1 VLRLLHTSD
10 WHLGH
15 TLHGLSRED
24 EHARFLAWLEERVVA
39 DEVDALVITGDT
51 FDTTTPPA
59 SAERALFDLL
69 ARLRARAPRLQ
80 VVIIGGNHDSPARLE
95 APAELLRALDVRV
108 VASLG
113 RRPGQPLDPDRLVL
127 PLRDRAGQVAAWLAA
142 VPFLRPADLPPRTSA
157 GSRDL
162 GAAGKGTPGEP
173 EAGEHPDA
181 SATDGLRPRGRPGSP
196 AAAPRSQGDEL
207 EALSAV
213 YREVL
218 ALARARRAPGQ
229 ALLATGHLCV
239 RGADPSGESERTILG
254 GLAPLDTDLF
264 PPELAYVALG
274 HLHKAQPVGGREH
287 VRYAGSPIP
296 LSLTE
301 ADYRHQVVRVDLEGE
316 RVVQLDTPTIPRTL
330 DVLRLPPGGPDT
342 PEEVLALL
350 QALPARDAG
359 SRPLLEVRIRLDAP
373 DPGLRRKVEE
383 ALEGKAA
390 RLVRLTVATNDAPEP
405 PALADAAGPRRLLDL
420 APRDVL
426 LAAWRREHEADP
438 PPDVLAAFDE
448 LLAGPLP
455 APSATPVATPE
466 GVEAA

>member
-1 VLRLLHTSD
+1 MLRLLHTSD

-15 TLHGLSRED
+15 TLHGLSREE
-24 EHARFLAWLEERVVA
+24 EHARFLTWLEERVVT
-39 DEVDALVITGDT
+39 DEVDALLITGDT

-69 ARLRARAPRLQ
+69 ARLRARSPRLQ

-142 VPFLRPADLPPRTSA
+142 VPFLRPVDLPPRTQDERA
-157 GSRDL
+157 
-162 GAAGKGTPGEP
+162 
-173 EAGEHPDA
+173 
-181 SATDGLRPRGRPGSP
+181 ATDR
-196 AAAPRSQGDEL
+196 AIGD
-207 EALSAV
+207 V

-218 ALARARRAPGQ
+218 SLARARRQPGQ

-239 RGADPSGESERTILG
+239 RGADPSGESERAILG
-254 GLAPLDTDLF
+254 GHAPLDTDLF
-264 PPELAYVALG
+264 PPDLAYVALG
-274 HLHKAQPVGGREH
+274 HLHKAQPVGGREQ

-301 ADYRHQVVRVDLEGE
+301 ADYRHQVVRLDLEGE
-316 RVVQLDTPTIPRTL
+316 AVVRLDTPTIPRTL
-330 DVLRLPPGGPDT
+330 DVVRLPATGPDS
-342 PEEVLALL
+342 PDEVLPLL
-350 QALPARDAG
+350 AALPARDAG
-359 SRPLLEVRIRLDAP
+359 PDAGSNRPLLEVRIKLEAA
-373 DPGLRRKVEE
+373 DPGLRRRIEE

-390 RLVRLTVATNDAPEP
+390 RLVRLTVVTPDVAEP

-420 APRDVL
+420 APREVL
-426 LAAWRREHEADP
+426 LAAWRREHDEADP

-455 APSATPVATPE
+455 TPSASPVAAPE

>member
-15 TLHGLSRED
+15 TLHGLSRTD
-24 EHARFLAWLEERVVA
+24 EHAAFLAWLEERVVA
-39 DEVDALVITGDT
+39 DEVDALIITGDT

-69 ARLRARAPRLQ
+69 ARLRVRAPRLQ

-162 GAAGKGTPGEP
+162 GAAGEGTPGEP

-207 EALSAV
+207 AALGHV

-239 RGADPSGESERTILG
+239 RGALPSGESERAILG
-254 GLAPLDTDLF
+254 GHAPLDTDLF

-330 DVLRLPPGGPDT
+330 DVLRLPAAGPGAPD
-342 PEEVLALL
+342 EVLALL
-350 QALPARDAG
+350 AALPTTG
-359 SRPLLEVRIRLDAP
+359 SNRPLLEVRIRLEAA
-373 DPGLRRKVEE
+373 DPSLRRKVEE

-390 RLVRLTVATNDAPEP
+390 RLVRLSVTTPEAEEP
-405 PALADAAGPRRLLDL
+405 PALADGAGPRRLLDL
-420 APRDVL
+420 APREVL

-448 LLAGPLP
+448 LLAGP
-455 APSATPVATPE
+455 APVASPVAAPE

>member
-1 VLRLLHTSD
+1 MLRLLHTSD

-24 EHARFLAWLEERVVA
+24 EHARFLGWLEERVVT
-39 DEVDALVITGDT
+39 DEVDALIITGDT

-69 ARLRARAPRLQ
+69 ARLRARSPRLQ

-113 RRPGQPLDPDRLVL
+113 RRPGQPLDADRLVV
-127 PLRDRAGQVAAWLAA
+127 PLRDRTGQVAAWLAA
-142 VPFLRPADLPPRTSA
+142 VPFLRPADLPPR
-157 GSRDL
+157 
-162 GAAGKGTPGEP
+162 AAGAEP
-173 EAGEHPDA
+173 EALAE
-181 SATDGLRPRGRPGSP
+181 
-196 AAAPRSQGDEL
+196 
-207 EALSAV
+207 V

-218 ALARARRAPGQ
+218 ALARARRVPGQ

-254 GLAPLDTDLF
+254 GHAPLDTDLF
-264 PPELAYVALG
+264 PADLAYVALG
-274 HLHKAQPVGGREH
+274 HLHKAQAVGGREA

-316 RVVQLDTPTIPRTL
+316 AVVRLDTPTIPRTL
-330 DVLRLPPGGPDT
+330 DVVRLPATGPGSPD
-342 PEEVLALL
+342 EVLALL
-350 QALPARDAG
+350 AALPAHAQGPTAG
-359 SRPLLEVRIRLDAP
+359 SNRPLLEVRLELAAA
-373 DPGLRRKVEE
+373 DPGLRRRVEE

-390 RLVRLTVATNDAPEP
+390 RLVRLTVVTPDAAEP

-420 APRDVL
+420 APREVL
-426 LAAWRREHEADP
+426 LAAWRREHDEADP

-448 LLAGPLP
+448 LLAGPVP
-455 APSATPVATPE
+455 AQSATPVGTPE